1 MPDNLNDPVVERR
14 VDRTVVE
21 RDSSGWIA
29 AILGVLVVLG
39 LIFYFNGYVP
49 LPEKTASNTTITTTT
64 TEKVVPP
71 ATPEKP
77 AVEPTKTEPAT
88 QSQ

>member
-29 AILGVLVVLG
+29 AILGILVVLG

-49 LPEKTASNTTITTTT
+49 LPEKTASNTTVTTT

-71 ATPEKP
+71 ATREKP
-77 AVEPTKTEPAT
+77 ATEPTKTEPAT
-88 QSQ
+88 QPQ